1 MLNAADIPDTTLP
14 SIIDYAD
21 PVVADKMA
29 NGRMNTGDEQLL
41 KNIASSIR
49 RGYPQMRTGPVQP
62 SRICLVGSGP
72 SLDETEDE
80 LRQLLW
86 EGATLVTLNG
96 AYHWCRARNLKPQT
110 QIVMDA
116 RACNAR
122 FVTPYVPKCNY
133 VLASQCDPAVW
144 DAVQGYPDVWIFHP
158 VVKSAE
164 SEATALLD
172 AFYAGNWL
180 GIGGGTTVAT
190 RAINLLRTA
199 GYVRFDLFGID
210 CCWLEQSH
218 HALAQPENDHDARHR
233 SVVDLSIKG
242 APGSAQFTVSPWHV
256 KQFEDFLA
264 ILKVNG
270 QHFTIQV
277 HGSGMLARAMQMLGH
292 ANVDSLSLSQG
303 AQHGSPGVSSL

>member
-1 MLNAADIPDTTLP
+1 MLNAADIPDGALP
-14 SIIDYAD
+14 QIIDYAD
-21 PVVADKMA
+21 PIVADKMA
-29 NGRMNTGDEQLL
+29 NGRMNTADETLL

-72 SLDETEDE
+72 SLAETEDE

-86 EGATLVTLNG
+86 DGATLVTLNG
-96 AYHWCRARNLKPQT
+96 AYHWCRERNLRPQT

-122 FVTPYVPKCNY
+122 FVAPYVPRCNY

-144 DAVQGYPDVWIFHP
+144 DAVAGYPDVWIFHP
-158 VVKSAE
+158 VVKNAE

-172 AFYAGNWL
+172 AYYAGNWL

-210 CCWLEQSH
+210 CCFIGAAH
-218 HALAQPENDHDARHR
+218 HAIDQPENDHDRRHR
-233 SVVDLSIKG
+233 STVKLSVR
-242 APGSAQFTVSPWHV
+242 GSSESREFDVTPWHT
-256 KQFEDFLA
+256 KQFEDFLT

-270 QHFTIQV
+270 QHFTINV
-277 HGSGMLARAMQMLGH
+277 HGSGMLAQAMQMLGH
-292 ANVDSLSLSQG
+292 ADLESITLTEG
-303 AQHGSPGVSSL
+303 EQHGSPGVQTL